1 MPLWKHPG
9 KCVSNIQWYF
19 QTPWKPKGP
28 KKISLLG
35 GLKPVWKLYETLKIS
50 ICSHPPPSL
59 ARLISSWTPQWPA
72 AHRARKDAQQTSRDL
87 SSNLTLCYAYTPK
100 SLAFQIS
107 TQKKGRPKMLQ
118 MYLYVYVCVCV
129 FICFSTIIYS
139 ICIQKWNRYIYIYR
153 IDTCQEPLR
162 QELAPRGNRIAANR
176 TDARIADSR
185 IANQFFQI
193 QFFI

>member
-35 GLKPVWKLYETLKIS
+35 GPKPVWKLYETLKIS

-87 SSNLTLCYAYTPK
+87 SSNLNLCYAYTPK
-100 SLAFQIS
+100 KLAFQIS
-107 TQKKGRPKMLQ
+107 TQKKGRPKMLH
-118 MYLYVYVCVCV
+118 MHLYVYVCVCV
-129 FICFSTIIYS
+129 FICFCNIVYVYKYGTDI
-139 ICIQKWNRYIYIYR
+139 YIYIYNR
-153 IDTCQEPLR
+153 HMSRPLR

-176 TDARIADSR
+176 TDARIANSR

>member
-1 MPLWKHPG
+1 MSRILAVYSRSMSVVSSSKKWFLRMPLWKHPG

-35 GLKPVWKLYETLKIS
+35 GPKPVWKLYETLKIS

-87 SSNLTLCYAYTPK
+87 SSNLNLCYAYTPK
-100 SLAFQIS
+100 KLLFKFQPRRKVGLRCYICIY
-107 TQKKGRPKMLQ
+107 
-118 MYLYVYVCVCV
+118 MYMCVCV
-129 FICFSTIIYS
+129 FICFCNIVYVYKYGTDI
-139 ICIQKWNRYIYIYR
+139 YIYIY
-153 IDTCQEPLR
+153 IY
-162 QELAPRGNRIAANR
+162 NRHMSR
-176 TDARIADSR
+176 TP
-185 IANQFFQI
+185 
-193 QFFI
+193 